1 MKTTST
7 FIWVMA
13 TAVLAGCG
21 TGTDG
26 EEAGHGEEGEH
37 EHGEEGHAEEVTL
50 TEEALAR
57 SRVEVGRVE
66 RRVVFGGA
74 WIPAEVRLDPSR
86 TASVAPLVPG
96 RVVSVEVHVG
106 DRVTAGQPL
115 AVIASAEVG
124 QARASQAQARARVEA
139 ARLARDRADQLF
151 REGIGSQRALVE
163 AESALRQAQAEASGF
178 AGAVRVYGGA
188 RASGAEV
195 VLSAPIDGVVVEQRA
210 TVGETTDPDRP
221 PFVISDPS
229 RVWIVGNVPELD
241 VDRVHVG
248 SPATLRLGAYPDA
261 SWPVVI
267 EFVAPALDEQSR
279 TLPVRATL
287 ENADGRLRAGFFGR
301 LEIAGGD
308 SQGVLAVPVGALA
321 RVGGEDVVFV
331 PADEPR
337 TFRPVPVRLGQ
348 RDAAYVEI
356 AEGLEDGAE
365 VVVNGA
371 FTLRSE
377 LQRGELSEGHS
388 H

>member
-1 MKTTST
+1 MTIKTSR
-7 FIWVMA
+7 IVHAIAM
-13 TAVLAGCG
+13 LAMVGCG
-21 TGTDG
+21 AGDDQGDEDG
-26 EEAGHGEEGEH
+26 HAEEG
-37 EHGEEGHAEEVTL
+37 EHGEEGHADEVTL
-50 TEEALAR
+50 TEEAIAR
-57 SRVEVGRVE
+57 SGVEIGRVE

-74 WIPAEVRLDPSR
+74 WIPAEVQLDPSR
-86 TASVAPLVPG
+86 TANVAPLMPG
-96 RVVSVEVHVG
+96 RVVALEVRVG
-106 DRVTAGQPL
+106 DRVTAGQQL
-115 AVIASAEVG
+115 AVIASAEAG

-151 REGIGSQRALVE
+151 REGIGSQRALIE

-178 AGAVRVYGGA
+178 AGTVRVYGGG
-188 RASGAEV
+188 RGRGADV

-210 TVGETTDPDRP
+210 AVGETIDPERAA
-221 PFVISDPS
+221 FVISDPS
-229 RVWIVGNVPELD
+229 RVWVVGNVPELD

-248 SPATLRLGAYPDA
+248 SPATLRLGAYPER

-267 EFVAPALDEQSR
+267 EFVAPALEEQSR

-287 ENADGRLRAGFFGR
+287 DNPDGRLRPGLFGR

-308 SQGVLAVPVGALA
+308 AQGVLAVPVGALA
-321 RVGGEDVVFV
+321 RVEGEDVVFV

-337 TFRPVPVRLGQ
+337 TFRPVPVRVGQ
-348 RDAAYVEI
+348 RDAVFVEI
-356 AEGLEDGAE
+356 AEGLEADAP
-365 VVVNGA
+365 VVVSGA

>member
-1 MKTTST
+1 MKTRWT
-7 FIWVMA
+7 IVIAMA
-13 TAVLAGCG
+13 AAVGCG
-21 TGTDG
+21 TSSSDDG
-26 EEAGHGEEGEH
+26 AEEAGHGEEG

-50 TEEALAR
+50 TEEAMVRSGIETAR
-57 SRVEVGRVE
+57 IE

-74 WIPAEVRLDPSR
+74 WIPAEIQLDPSR
-86 TASVAPLVPG
+86 TARVAPLVPG
-96 RVVSVEVHVG
+96 RVVSVAVSVG
-106 DRVTAGQPL
+106 DRVTAGQQL
-115 AVIASAEVG
+115 AVIASAEAG
-124 QARASQAQARARVEA
+124 QARASQAQAAARVEA
-139 ARLARDRADQLF
+139 ARLARDRAAQLF
-151 REGIGSQRALVE
+151 REGIGAERTLIE
-163 AESALRQAQAEASGF
+163 AESALRQAQAEATGF
-178 AGAVRVYGGA
+178 GGAVRVYGGA
-188 RASGAEV
+188 RARGSEV
-195 VLSAPIDGVVVEQRA
+195 VLSTPIEGVVVEQRA
-210 TVGETTDPDRP
+210 AVGETTDPDRP
-221 PFVISDPS
+221 TFVISDPS
-229 RVWIVGNVPELD
+229 RVWVVGNVPELD

-248 SPATLRLGAYPDA
+248 SPATLRLGSYPDA

-287 ENADGRLRAGFFGR
+287 DNADGRLRAGMFGR
-301 LEIAGGD
+301 LEVAGGD

-348 RDAAYVEI
+348 RDAAFIEI
-356 AEGLEDGAE
+356 AEGLEEGAE

-377 LQRGELSEGHS
+377 LQRGELSEGHA